1 MAVEQITY
9 KNIDKK
15 VRNTIMFGLAFAMLV
30 ACFDG
35 TIVGTCAPKIA
46 QTLNGSELY
55 SWMITA
61 YLLCEAVMIPIA
73 GKLSDLYGRKNLFLI
88 GLTTFVIG
96 SFLAGASQSMVMF
109 IGCRALQGL
118 GGGILMPV
126 ATAAVADLYAPAE
139 RARLQGILGAVFG
152 IGSGI
157 GPVIGG
163 YIAQYVTFAGIEG
176 WRFCFYINIPFAIIA
191 YVCTLKKFPALVLV
205 SKPLIDYKGI
215 TLLSVLVLDVLLL
228 MEFGGKDIAWVSLE
242 SAVMVVV
249 AIVSM
254 VLFAIV
260 ERKADEPV
268 LSPKLLKNKTV
279 IMACMFMFIFGIG
292 MMGSMTYSSYFAITF
307 ITHGDTLLAG
317 IYSIAMVVGM
327 SITAMSSGALL
338 NRTGYRPWLVA
349 GPIITVLAMYLM
361 SLMKTDVTVEYYLMC
376 LFILGAGLGCMMGVV
391 MTAVQNSC
399 HEYEMGMSTS
409 AVNLLRAIGCTMG
422 TAIFATLLNNKLSDL
437 MTGLP
442 DFIPRSTGFLDM
454 VSHYMDYPMIIP
466 YISVLMDDFCQAVD
480 FSFLCGAIIVAI
492 LIVLGIFFKI
502 QTPEEIDKAIAAES
516 EKTTE

>member
-15 VRNTIMFGLAFAMLV
+15 TRNMIMFGLAFAMLI

-46 QTLNGSELY
+46 QTLSGSDLY

-88 GLTTFVIG
+88 GLTIFVVG
-96 SFLAGASQSMVMF
+96 SFLAGAAQNMIMF
-109 IGCRALQGL
+109 IACRAFQGL

-139 RARLQGILGAVFG
+139 RARMQGLLGAIFG

-157 GPVIGG
+157 GPVLGG
-163 YIAQYVTFAGIEG
+163 YIAQYITFAGIEG

-191 YVCTLKKFPALVLV
+191 YVCTLKKFPAPMML
-205 SKPLIDYKGI
+205 SKPIIDYKGI

-228 MEFGGKDIAWVSLE
+228 MELGGKDIAWVSLE
-242 SAVMVVV
+242 SAVMIVIAVVMV
-249 AIVSM
+249 
-254 VLFAIV
+254 VLFAMV
-260 ERKADEPV
+260 EKKATEPV

-279 IMACMFMFIFGIG
+279 ILACAFMFIFGIG

-307 ITHGDTLLAG
+307 ITEGDTLLAG

-327 SITAMSSGALL
+327 SLTAMSSGMLL
-338 NRTGYRPWLVA
+338 NRTGYKVWLTA
-349 GPIITVLAMYLM
+349 GPVITVVAMYLM
-361 SLMKTDVTVEYYLMC
+361 SLMKTDVSVEYYLMC
-376 LFILGAGLGCMMGVV
+376 LFILGAGLGCMMGVI

-422 TAIFATLLNNKLSDL
+422 TAIFATLLNNKLADL

-442 DFIPRSTGFLDM
+442 ADIPRNTGFLDHIM
-454 VSHYMDYPMIIP
+454 EYYVTYGPA
-466 YISVLMDDFCQAVD
+466 VVNELMSDFCDAVD
-480 FSFLCGAIIVAI
+480 FSFLCGAVIVAI
-492 LIVLGIFFKI
+492 MVVIGIFFKV
-502 QTPEEIDKAIAAES
+502 QTPEEVDAAI
-516 EKTTE
+516 EKKE

>member
-15 VRNTIMFGLAFAMLV
+15 TRNMIMFGLAFAMLI

-46 QTLNGSELY
+46 QTLSGSDLY

-88 GLTTFVIG
+88 GLTVFVGG
-96 SFLAGASQSMVMF
+96 SFLAGASQTMIMF
-109 IGCRALQGL
+109 IVCRAIQGL

-139 RARLQGILGAVFG
+139 RARMQGLLGAIFG

-157 GPVIGG
+157 GPVLGG
-163 YIAQYVTFAGIEG
+163 YIAQYITFAGIEG

-191 YVCTLKKFPALVLV
+191 YVCTLKKFPAPMLV
-205 SKPLIDYKGI
+205 SKPVIDYRGI
-215 TLLSVLVLDVLLL
+215 TLLSVLVLDILLL
-228 MEFGGKDIAWVSLE
+228 MELGGKDIAWVSTE
-242 SAVMVVV
+242 SIVMVIVAAVM
-249 AIVSM
+249 A
-254 VLFAIV
+254 VLFVIV
-260 ERKADEPV
+260 ERKAVEPV

-279 IMACMFMFIFGIG
+279 ILACAYMFIFGIG

-307 ITHGDTLLAG
+307 ITEGDTLLAG
-317 IYSIAMVVGM
+317 IYSLALVAGM
-327 SITAMSSGALL
+327 SLTAMSSGVLL
-338 NRTGYRPWLVA
+338 NRTGYKPWLTA
-349 GPIITVLAMYLM
+349 GPIITVVAMYLM
-361 SLMKTDVTVEYYLMC
+361 SLMKMDVTVEYYLLC
-376 LFILGAGLGCMMGVV
+376 LFILGVGLGCMMGVI

-422 TAIFATLLNNKLSDL
+422 TAIFATLLNDKLASL
-437 MTGLP
+437 MAGMP
-442 DFIPRSTGFLDM
+442 ADIPRNTGFLDHIREYCITYGPA
-454 VSHYMDYPMIIP
+454 V
-466 YISVLMDDFCQAVD
+466 VQELMQDFCDAVD
-480 FSFLCGAIIVAI
+480 YSFLCGAIIVAVMV
-492 LIVLGIFFKI
+492 VLGIFFKV
-502 QTPEEIDKAIAAES
+502 QSPEEVDAAV
-516 EKTTE
+516 EKKE

>member
-15 VRNTIMFGLAFAMLV
+15 TRNTIMFGLAFAMLI

-88 GLTTFVIG
+88 GLTIFVVG
-96 SFLAGASQSMVMF
+96 SFLAGASQSMIMF
-109 IGCRALQGL
+109 IACRALQGL

-139 RARLQGILGAVFG
+139 RARMQGLLGAIFG

-157 GPVIGG
+157 GPVLGG

-191 YVCTLKKFPALVLV
+191 YVCTLKKFPAPTML
-205 SKPLIDYKGI
+205 SKPIIDYKGI

-228 MEFGGKDIAWVSLE
+228 MELGGKDIAWVSLE
-242 SAVMVVV
+242 SAVMIVIAVVMV
-249 AIVSM
+249 
-254 VLFAIV
+254 VLFAMV
-260 ERKADEPV
+260 EKKATEPV

-279 IMACMFMFIFGIG
+279 ILACAFMFIFGIG

-307 ITHGDTLLAG
+307 ITEGDTLLAG

-327 SITAMSSGALL
+327 SLTAMSSGMLL
-338 NRTGYRPWLVA
+338 NRTGYKVWLTA
-349 GPIITVLAMYLM
+349 GPVITVVAMYLM

-376 LFILGAGLGCMMGVV
+376 LFILGAGLGCMMGVI

-422 TAIFATLLNNKLSDL
+422 TAIFATLLNNKLADL

-442 DFIPRSTGFLDM
+442 DFIPRNTGFLDM
-454 VSHYMDYPMIIP
+454 ISHYMDYPAIIP
-466 YISVLMDDFCQAVD
+466 YIPELMQDFCDAVD
-480 FSFLCGAIIVAI
+480 FSFLCGAVIVTTMVVI
-492 LIVLGIFFKI
+492 GIFFKV
-502 QTPEEIDKAIAAES
+502 QTPEEVDAAV
-516 EKTTE
+516 EKKE